1 MPKMWAKHDTREKKR
16 DNKMGM
22 QPNMLLRFQFLPK
35 SKCGKSGDF
44 EIGLWSLAGTGF
56 ETGATERALT
66 QATINRRQLL
76 LDLLYLWCCLWNII
90 LALDHN
96 HLPGTSIIALVS
108 RYNLYKLQTQA
119 FV

>member
-56 ETGATERALT
+56 ETGATERALSGT
-66 QATINRRQLL
+66 CKDDIAGRLL
-76 LDLLYLWCCLWNII
+76 LLLNSM
-90 LALDHN
+90 AL
-96 HLPGTSIIALVS
+96 
-108 RYNLYKLQTQA
+108 
-119 FV
+119 